1 MEKKIY
7 VFAALALALVICAA
21 AGLQPAVCAC
31 AAYSMT
37 DPAEPDPTNPV
48 DPEPEDF
55 AYDDVYF
62 FTNRSN
68 ASAAG
73 SKMYLELVLR
83 YYGAFDFHFQIYDLF
98 NQWGLS
104 WSSLSVPVND
114 NSVVIFEIS
123 GIDAMCFQ
131 YDYANGVFLSELND
145 GLVSLFSGWKN
156 DGCRIILLNDTEEV
170 RLLDENLEYDTS
182 PYTEFLDFVDV
193 HINTDFFTLF
203 VDTILSNAFDNEFI
217 DNFVFLLDASLVT
230 VYYFPFKN
238 GIFEYENFFLRE
250 FLFPYMLMTDGDFFV
265 DCNSDWRVMLVER
278 NIHIVRCEENG
289 DFFDMTTQQNF
300 HSYSDFYENCNVP
313 AENFIAIG
321 TDRHSGAYTENW
333 LSDMTQ
339 LRALAD
345 RDFEIYLFQSGGENE
360 AIQEYYDEIKR
371 AWTVDAIYL
380 DEFWNIFD
388 AVVRDGDFSVFNNW
402 SGRCLIT
409 YKPITGGGGWLNSGF
424 IALFKLKDE
433 EWMSI
438 YGLSPA

>member
-1 MEKKIY
+1 MKKKIY

-31 AAYSMT
+31 AAYSVT

-123 GIDAMCFQ
+123 GINSMCFQ
-131 YDYANGVFLSELND
+131 YNDASGVLLSGLND

-156 DGCRIILLNDTEEV
+156 DGCRIILLNDTEEL
-170 RLLDENLEYDTS
+170 RLLDENLDYDTS

-203 VDTILSNAFDNEFI
+203 VDTILRESFEGGPVS
-217 DNFVFLLDASLVT
+217 NFVFLLDVSLATDLDAFLSSSFMFVEYIYRYIIMT
-230 VYYFPFKN
+230 DAFELRRFGNLQHYFEANNVSFVFYDPSSDSLLEVYNFLIDCGMNQERICAIGSN
-238 GIFEYENFFLRE
+238 GNGNPLAEQWLFDMVMLRE
-250 FLFPYMLMTDGDFFV
+250 MT
-265 DCNSDWRVMLVER
+265 
-278 NIHIVRCEENG
+278 
-289 DFFDMTTQQNF
+289 
-300 HSYSDFYENCNVP
+300 
-313 AENFIAIG
+313 
-321 TDRHSGAYTENW
+321 
-333 LSDMTQ
+333 
-339 LRALAD
+339 ALN
-345 RDFEIYLFQSGGENE
+345 FEIYQFCIGEVSRGIWFYN
-360 AIQEYYDEIKR
+360 DRIKL
-371 AWTVDAIYL
+371 AWSVDAVYL
-380 DEFWNIFD
+380 EDFWNIFD
-388 AVVRDGDFSVFNNW
+388 AVARDGDLSDFNNW
-402 SGRCLIT
+402 YGRCDVT
-409 YKPITGGGGWLNSGF
+409 YKPFVGEGGWMSIINSF
-424 IALFKLKDE
+424 YYLLDE
-433 EWMSI
+433 EWLNCI
-438 YGLSPA
+438 LAD